1 MVQNDKISILAEG
14 ILKKILN
21 PRLLGIKCPK
31 IMFFG
36 RIPKMALT
44 IFFIFHMIVEGNAA
58 YHLWQISIFRNFI
71 NGDKLRD

>member
-44 IFFIFHMIVEGNAA
+44 IFFIFHMIVEDNVAH
-58 YHLWQISIFRNFI
+58 HLRQIAIFRKFTK
-71 NGDKLRD
+71 GD